1 MKALLVL
8 LFVTLTGCASS
19 QRIVDIE
26 RTYELFVAEC
36 TLMQGHL
43 YVPHRRVW
51 NAPPMVWEM
60 LDAVCWYDD
69 GTLQHTM
76 EDI

>member
-8 LFVTLTGCASS
+8 LCVTLCGCTSS
-19 QRIVDIE
+19 PRIVDIE
-26 RTYELFVAEC
+26 HAYQLFVADC
-36 TLMQGHL
+36 ALMEGHL
-43 YVPHRRVW
+43 YLPHRRVW

-69 GTLQHTM
+69 GSLEHTM